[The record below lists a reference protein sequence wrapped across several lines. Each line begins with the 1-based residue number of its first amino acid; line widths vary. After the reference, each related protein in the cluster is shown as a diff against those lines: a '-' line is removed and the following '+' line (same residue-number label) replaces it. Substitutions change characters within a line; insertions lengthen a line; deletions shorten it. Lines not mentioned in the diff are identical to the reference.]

1 MNPSADAKLDPTVG
15 ACLPPSQLLLFPE
28 VLRRPLEFTQV
39 TPITIRAGRLL
50 DGVGGVAEN
59 VTITVEASRIIR
71 VATMSG
77 PVTYDLSDLTVMP
90 GWIDTHVHLTF
101 HFDADGLNH
110 SDPDETP
117 AQTILYAAENAYR
130 TLLAG
135 FTTVQSL
142 GNRADRDLR
151 EAIARG
157 SLPGPRVLTS
167 LGSVNRRT
175 GTPDEIRTFVRRLE
189 ADGADVVKIFASAS
203 IREGGAQVMTDE
215 QLQAVCGEARDVGLR
230 TVVHAYGT
238 ASLTATI
245 QAGCGGIE
253 HGNRYSDAVIDL
265 MAERGTYLDPHLGSI
280 YANYFDNKERF
291 LGRGNYTEEGFAL
304 MEEARVIGYETFRR
318 TLEHGGV
325 RVIYGTDAV
334 AGAHGRNAEEFIY
347 RVRDGGQDPMD
358 AIVSAT
364 SRAAQSLG
372 LGEQVGS
379 VRPGREADLVAV
391 VGNPLDDITTVRN
404 VVFVMW
410 GGVVY
415 KNLAR

>member
-1 MNPSADAKLDPTVG
+1 MKSLCMSALVVLLTAIG
-15 ACLPPSQLLLFPE
+15 AGASAGA
-28 VLRRPLEFTQV
+28 QV
-39 TPITIRAGRLL
+39 TPITVRAGRLL

-59 VTITVEASRIIR
+59 VTITVESSRIIR
-71 VATMSG
+71 VDTMSG

-101 HFDADGLNH
+101 HFDADGRNH

-117 AQTILYAAENAYR
+117 AQEILYAAENAYR
-130 TLLAG
+130 TLMAG

-142 GNRADRDLR
+142 GSPRDRDLR

-175 GTPDEIRTFVRRLE
+175 GTPDQIRTFVRQLD

-215 QLQAVCGEARDVGLR
+215 QLQAVCGEARELGLR
-230 TVVHAYGT
+230 TLVHAYGT
-238 ASLTATI
+238 PSLTATI
-245 QAGCGGIE
+245 EAGCGGIE
-253 HGNRYSDAVIDL
+253 HGNRYSDVVIDL

-304 MEEARVIGYETFRR
+304 MEEARVVGYETFRR
-318 TLEHGGV
+318 TLARGGV
-325 RVIYGTDAV
+325 RVVYGTDAV

-364 SRAAQSLG
+364 SRAAESLG
-372 LGEQVGS
+372 LGDQVGR
-379 VRPGREADLVAV
+379 VRPGHEADLVAV
-391 VGNPLDDITTVRN
+391 VGNPLDDITKVRQ
-404 VVFVMW
+404 VVFVMK

>member
-1 MNPSADAKLDPTVG
+1 MRRNDILKTLCISALVVLLTSASAPAQDA
-15 ACLPPSQLLLFPE
+15 
-28 VLRRPLEFTQV
+28 
-39 TPITIRAGRLL
+39 PITIRAGRLL

-59 VTITVEASRIIR
+59 VTITVEGSRITRLETI
-71 VATMSG
+71 SG

-90 GWIDTHVHLTF
+90 GWIDTHVHLTY
-101 HFDADGLNH
+101 HFDADGRNH

-117 AQTILYAAENAYR
+117 AQAMLYAAENAYR
-130 TLLAG
+130 TLMAG

-142 GNRADRDLR
+142 GSPEDRDLR
-151 EAIARG
+151 DAFARG

-167 LGSVNRRT
+167 LRAVNART
-175 GTPDEIRTFVRRLE
+175 GTPDEIRTFVRQVG

-203 IREGGAQVMTDE
+203 IREGGAQVMTDQ
-215 QLQAVCGEARDVGLR
+215 QLQAVCGEAREVGLR

-238 ASLTATI
+238 PSLTATI
-245 QAGCGGIE
+245 EAGCGGIE
-253 HGNRYSDAVIDL
+253 HGNRYSDAVIAL
-265 MAERGTYLDPHLGSI
+265 MAERGAYLDPHLGSI

-318 TLEHGGV
+318 TLAHGGV
-325 RVIYGTDAV
+325 RVVYGTDAV

-364 SRAAQSLG
+364 SRAAESLG
-372 LGEQVGS
+372 LADRIGR
-379 VRPGREADLVAV
+379 VRPGHEADLVAV
-391 VGNPLDDITTVRN
+391 AGNPLDDITTVRR
-404 VVFVMW
+404 VMFVMK

-415 KNLAR
+415 KNLER

>member
-347 RVRDGGQDPMD
+347 RVRDGGQNPMD

-404 VVFVMW
+404 VVFVMR

>member
-1 MNPSADAKLDPTVG
+1 MKTLGVSALVALLAAASAG
-15 ACLPPSQLLLFPE
+15 AQD
-28 VLRRPLEFTQV
+28 

-59 VTITVEASRIIR
+59 VTITVQASRISR
-71 VATMSG
+71 VGTIPG

-90 GWIDTHVHLTF
+90 GWIDTHVHLAN
-101 HFDADGLNH
+101 HFDADGRNH

-117 AQTILYAAENAYR
+117 AQAILYAAGNAYR
-130 TLLAG
+130 TLMAG

-142 GNRADRDLR
+142 GSPRDRDLR

-157 SLPGPRVLTS
+157 NLPGPRVLTS
-167 LGSVNRRT
+167 LRSVNVRT
-175 GTPDEIRTFVRRLE
+175 GTPDEIRTFVRRLD

-203 IREGGAQVMTDE
+203 IREGGAQVMSDE
-215 QLQAVCGEARDVGLR
+215 QLQAVCGEAREVGLR

-238 ASLTATI
+238 ESLTATI
-245 QAGCGGIE
+245 EAGCGGIE

-265 MAERGTYLDPHLGSI
+265 MAERGTYLDPHLGLI

-318 TLEHGGV
+318 TLAHGGV
-325 RVIYGTDAV
+325 RVVYGTDAV
-334 AGAHGRNAEEFIY
+334 AGAHGLNAEEFIY

-364 SRAAQSLG
+364 SRAAESLG
-372 LGEQVGS
+372 LADQIGT
-379 VRPGREADLVAV
+379 VRPGYQADLVAV
-391 VGNPLDDITTVRN
+391 AGNPLDDITAVRN
-404 VVFVMW
+404 VVFVIK

-415 KNLAR
+415 KNLSR

>member
-1 MNPSADAKLDPTVG
+1 MLPRHAISALI
-15 ACLPPSQLLLFPE
+15 LLL
-28 VLRRPLEFTQV
+28 TATSAGAQV

-59 VTITVEASRIIR
+59 VTITVEGSRITGID
-71 VATMSG
+71 TMSG

-90 GWIDTHVHLTF
+90 GWIDTHVHLTY
-101 HFDADGLNH
+101 HFDADGRNH
-110 SDPDETP
+110 SDSDETP
-117 AQTILYAAENAYR
+117 AQEILYAAENAYR

-142 GNRADRDLR
+142 GSPGDRDLR
-151 EAIARG
+151 EAIERG

-167 LGSVNRRT
+167 LRAVNQRT
-175 GTPDEIRTFVRRLE
+175 GTPDQIRTFVRQLKT
-189 ADGADVVKIFASAS
+189 DGADVVKIFASAS
-203 IREGGAQVMTDE
+203 IREGGAQVMTDQ
-215 QLQAVCGEARDVGLR
+215 QLQAACGEAREVGLR
-230 TVVHAYGT
+230 TLVHAYGT
-238 ASLTATI
+238 PSLTATI

-318 TLEHGGV
+318 TLAHGGV
-325 RVIYGTDAV
+325 RVVYGTDAV

-358 AIVSAT
+358 AIISAT
-364 SRAAQSLG
+364 SRAAESLG
-372 LGEQVGS
+372 LGDQVGS
-379 VRPGREADLVAV
+379 VRPGYAADLVAV
-391 VGNPLDDITTVRN
+391 VGNPLDDITKVRQ
-404 VVFVMW
+404 VVFVMK